1 MTIRYRMGSLSV
13 GNVGLRVAVNSL
25 GYNLVKENKT
35 MLKIITRAKALP
47 LSFAFLL
54 LGVFFHVAHAAV
66 VIPPAPTVAAEGF
79 LLTDFETG
87 HVIAEKN
94 ADMQLAPASLTK
106 IMTIYVIGKELQ
118 AGNISLDDEVTIS
131 ENAWAKKFPDSSK
144 MFIEVGTQ
152 VSVSDLLR
160 GIVVQSGNDA
170 CVAMAEHVA
179 GSESAFAS
187 MMNAHSQALGMSG
200 SNWVNAHG
208 LHDPNHYTTP
218 RDMAVL
224 SRALI
229 AETPEMYAIYSE
241 KEFTFNG
248 IKQYNRNSLLWD
260 KSLNVDG
267 IKTGHTSDA
276 GYSLITSAE
285 QGDMRLISVVMG
297 TDSERARKVENKKL
311 LKYGFRFF
319 ETVTPY
325 QAGQSFV
332 AHRIYMG
339 DRETV
344 DLGINQSTPITIPR
358 GQTENL
364 EANFELDK
372 KLEAPL
378 AKGQV
383 VGKLYLQLDGEDVAS
398 YPLVTLQEVNEGSMF
413 NRLKDYIMLQIGF
426 NDE

>member
-1 MTIRYRMGSLSV
+1 MG
-13 GNVGLRVAVNSL
+13 
-25 GYNLVKENKT
+25 T
-35 MLKIITRAKALP
+35 
-47 LSFAFLL
+47 LL
-54 LGVFFHVAHAAV
+54 QTSNAAV
-66 VIPPAPTVAAEGF
+66 VTPPAPSVAAEGF

-87 HVIAEKN
+87 NVIASKN

-187 MMNAHSQALGMSG
+187 MMNAHSASLGMTG
-200 SNWVNAHG
+200 SHWVNAHG
-208 LHDPNHYTTP
+208 LHDPDHYTTP

-229 AETPEMYAIYSE
+229 SETPEMYKIYSE
-241 KEFTFNG
+241 KEFTYNG

-285 QGDMRLISVVMG
+285 QGGMRLISVVMG
-297 TDSERARKVENKKL
+297 TDSERERKLENKKM
-311 LKYGFRFF
+311 LKYGFRF
-319 ETVTPY
+319 Y
-325 QAGQSFV
+325 
-332 AHRIYMG
+332 
-339 DRETV
+339 
-344 DLGINQSTPITIPR
+344 
-358 GQTENL
+358 
-364 EANFELDK
+364 
-372 KLEAPL
+372 
-378 AKGQV
+378 
-383 VGKLYLQLDGEDVAS
+383 
-398 YPLVTLQEVNEGSMF
+398 
-413 NRLKDYIMLQIGF
+413 
-426 NDE
+426 

>member
-1 MTIRYRMGSLSV
+1 
-13 GNVGLRVAVNSL
+13 
-25 GYNLVKENKT
+25 
-35 MLKIITRAKALP
+35 MLKIIKRAKAP
-47 LSFAFLL
+47 SLSFAFLL
-54 LGVFFHVAHAAV
+54 LGVFFNIAHAAV
-66 VIPPAPTVAAEGF
+66 VTPPAPTVAAEGF

-118 AGNISLDDEVTIS
+118 SGNISLDDEVTIS

-179 GSESAFAS
+179 GSQSAFAS
-187 MMNAHSQALGMSG
+187 MMNAHSQALGLS
-200 SNWVNAHG
+200 STNWVNAHG
-208 LHDPNHYTTP
+208 LHDPDHYTTP

-319 ETVTPY
+319 ETVIPY
-325 QAGQSFV
+325 EAGQSFV

-358 GQTENL
+358 GQAENL

-383 VGKLYLQLDGEDVAS
+383 VGKLYLQLGGEDVAS
-398 YPLVTLQEVNEGSMF
+398 YPLVTLQEVKEGSMF

-426 NDE
+426 DDE

>member
-1 MTIRYRMGSLSV
+1 MYKQLKCAKPTTFAQILASLC
-13 GNVGLRVAVNSL
+13 
-25 GYNLVKENKT
+25 
-35 MLKIITRAKALP
+35 MLLMLATASAT
-47 LSFAFLL
+47 
-54 LGVFFHVAHAAV
+54 AV
-66 VIPPAPTVAAEGF
+66 VVTPPAPNVSAKGF
-79 LLTDFETG
+79 VLMDHETG
-87 HVIAEKN
+87 HLIAEQN

-106 IMTIYVIGKELQ
+106 IMTVYVVGKELQ

-144 MFIEVGTQ
+144 MFIEVGTKVK
-152 VSVSDLLR
+152 VSELLR
-160 GIVVQSGNDA
+160 GIIVQSGNDA
-170 CVAMAEHVA
+170 CVAIAEHIA

-187 MMNAHSQALGMSG
+187 MMNAHAASLGMTA
-200 SNWVNAHG
+200 SNFVNSHG
-208 LHDPNHYTTP
+208 LHDPDHYTSP
-218 RDMAVL
+218 RDMAIL
-224 SRALI
+224 SKALI
-229 AETPEMYAIYSE
+229 NETPQMYDIYSE
-241 KEFTFNG
+241 KEFTYNG

-276 GYSLITSAE
+276 GYSLITSAA

-311 LKYGFRFF
+311 LRYGFRFY

-325 QAGQSFV
+325 QAGDSFV

-358 GQTENL
+358 GQAKNL

-383 VGKLYLQLDGEDVAS
+383 VGTLYIQLDGEDVAR
-398 YPLVTLQEVNEGSMF
+398 YPLVTLQEVQQGGWF
-413 NRLKDYIMLQIGF
+413 DRIKDYVLLQLGF
-426 NDE
+426 ED

>member
-1 MTIRYRMGSLSV
+1 MGSLSV
-13 GNVGLRVAVNSL
+13 GNGGLRVAVNSL

-208 LHDPNHYTTP
+208 LHDPDHYTTP

>member
-1 MTIRYRMGSLSV
+1 
-13 GNVGLRVAVNSL
+13 
-25 GYNLVKENKT
+25 

-208 LHDPNHYTTP
+208 LHDPDHYTTP